1 MNEYEEQQ
9 DSVGLENTQ
18 KQVKRWLELDGEISA
33 LNKAVAER
41 KKEKNMLTESII
53 QFMKNHEIPF
63 FALNKLGKLSLR
75 ESTSKMPL
83 NQKMIRSAIET
94 ELPPKDAENLRK
106 LLFEERP
113 TVSKFLLKYKKPTAG
128 MLFEWK
134 YIYIYIAP
142 KKD

>member
-1 MNEYEEQQ
+1 MDGYEQH
-9 DSVGLENTQ
+9 DSIGLENTQ

-53 QFMKNHEIPF
+53 QFMKSHDNPF
-63 FALNKLGKLSLR
+63 FALNTMGKLSLR

-94 ELPPKDAENLRK
+94 ELPPKEAETLRK

-113 TVSKFLLKYKKPTAG
+113 TVSKFLLKYKKPSG
-128 MLFEWK
+128 MTME
-134 YIYIYIAP
+134 
-142 KKD
+142 

>member
-1 MNEYEEQQ
+1 MMEEYEQHE
-9 DSVGLENTQ
+9 SLGLENTQ
-18 KQVKRWLELDGEISA
+18 KQVKRWLELDGEITA

-53 QFMKNHEIPF
+53 QFMKSHDIPF
-63 FALNKLGKLSLR
+63 FALNTMGKLSLR

-94 ELPPKDAENLRK
+94 ELPPKEAETLRK

-113 TVSKFLLKYKKPTAG
+113 TVSKFLLKYKKPNG
-128 MLFEWK
+128 MTME
-134 YIYIYIAP
+134 
-142 KKD
+142 

>member
-1 MNEYEEQQ
+1 MMDEYEQQ
-9 DSVGLENTQ
+9 ESIGLENTQ

-53 QFMKNHEIPF
+53 QFMKNHDIPF
-63 FALNKLGKLSLR
+63 FALNTLGKLSLR

-83 NQKMIRSAIET
+83 NQKMIRTAIET
-94 ELPPKDAENLRK
+94 ELPPKEAETLRK

-113 TVSKFLLKYKKPTAG
+113 TVSKFLLKYKKPHTG
-128 MLFEWK
+128 IHTE
-134 YIYIYIAP
+134 
-142 KKD
+142 

>member
-1 MNEYEEQQ
+1 MMDGYEQH
-9 DSVGLENTQ
+9 DSIGLENTQ

-53 QFMKNHEIPF
+53 QFMKSHDIPF
-63 FALNKLGKLSLR
+63 FALNTMGKLSLR

-94 ELPPKDAENLRK
+94 ELPPKEAETLRK

-113 TVSKFLLKYKKPTAG
+113 TVSKFLLKYKKPSG
-128 MLFEWK
+128 MTME
-134 YIYIYIAP
+134 
-142 KKD
+142 